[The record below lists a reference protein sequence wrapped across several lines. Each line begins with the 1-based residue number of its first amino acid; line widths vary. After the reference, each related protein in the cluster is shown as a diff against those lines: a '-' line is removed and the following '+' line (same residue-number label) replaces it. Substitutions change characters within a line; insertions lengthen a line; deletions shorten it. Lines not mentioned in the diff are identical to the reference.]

1 VDAKLLV
8 GVTRPHL
15 VRAGAAAAV
24 ALAGLVVA
32 NSFGK
37 PASASLIDKLTDGD
51 VSIGDLVAL
60 SGVIVF
66 VLAGLFA
73 VRAAARAA
81 RTAMEQELGDTRGAP
96 VGLIVSVV
104 GNIILLLA
112 TLQVLGVALTG
123 LLLGGA
129 ITGVVVGIAAQ
140 QTLAN
145 AFAGMVLLI
154 VRPFVVGD
162 EIVLRSGALGGEFE
176 GKVTDM
182 GLFYVDLVTPGGPV
196 KLPNAGVL
204 AGAVGPGA
212 RQSDVEQEEE
222 AEAAEETAPPA
233 EGGAP
238 R

>member
-8 GVTRPHL
+8 GVTRPYF
-15 VRAGAAAAV
+15 VRAGAAALV
-24 ALAGLVVA
+24 ALAGLVIA

-37 PASASLIDKLTDGD
+37 PSRAALIDKLTDGD
-51 VSIGDLVAL
+51 VSVADLVAL
-60 SGVIVF
+60 SGVVVF
-66 VLAGLFA
+66 VVAGLLA
-73 VRAAARAA
+73 VRALTRAA

-96 VGLIVSVV
+96 LALLVSVV
-104 GNIILLLA
+104 GNVILLLA
-112 TLQVLGVALTG
+112 TLHVVGVDLTG

-162 EIVLRSGALGGEFE
+162 DIVLRSSALGGEYK
-176 GKVTDM
+176 GRVTDM
-182 GLFYVDLVTPGGPV
+182 GLFYVDLVTHRGPV

-204 AGAVGPGA
+204 AGAIGPGA
-212 RQSDVEQEEE
+212 RGADDETEEVSGPEKE
-222 AEAAEETAPPA
+222 AAPPA